1 MVPNFGFRHWFRRPS
16 LWICLAGI
24 VLSAVPISEL
34 GKTTYFQSNAA
45 QSTLVFVVIAPA
57 VSAGMAWEASRFRE
71 IAQLG
76 RSSVVRIFRD
86 RMLLWSLVF
95 PVGYVLAN
103 LAQSTESI
111 SFASKFF
118 WMMLAYSCVVGICW
132 VLIGSALGFS
142 LKPLISVCAAVA
154 LAYTW
159 YAIVPATSPG
169 VLRHLAG
176 DFLACCSLD
185 TTLDVKAIGIAVA
198 GIVGVTLLVVSA
210 AALLRHRRKLYM
222 AALLLGLLA
231 IVGSTFWAQK
241 LTEFGLVQRD
251 SAQIVCVS
259 DVCAWPEVPKE
270 NILLNIQAREAFSN
284 HLSLSS
290 QPTLEG
296 VVGEF
301 VDQVGTAEL
310 IRANAQICGI
320 PAKDLGI
327 SVSGLP
333 WDPNR
338 QVDVSD
344 VVQRIEQSTCRV
356 SG

>member
-1 MVPNFGFRHWFRRPS
+1 
-16 LWICLAGI
+16 
-24 VLSAVPISEL
+24 
-34 GKTTYFQSNAA
+34 
-45 QSTLVFVVIAPA
+45 
-57 VSAGMAWEASRFRE
+57 
-71 IAQLG
+71 
-76 RSSVVRIFRD
+76 
-86 RMLLWSLVF
+86 
-95 PVGYVLAN
+95 
-103 LAQSTESI
+103 
-111 SFASKFF
+111 
-118 WMMLAYSCVVGICW
+118 MLAYSCVVGICW

-259 DVCAWPEVPKE
+259 DVCAWPEVGPDPRKVDTSGAGYAAVVS
-270 NILLNIQAREAFSN
+270 IAEASA
-284 HLSLSS
+284 SK
-290 QPTLEG
+290 T
-296 VVGEF
+296 
-301 VDQVGTAEL
+301 
-310 IRANAQICGI
+310 
-320 PAKDLGI
+320 
-327 SVSGLP
+327 SGATRLH
-333 WDPNR
+333 
-338 QVDVSD
+338 Q
-344 VVQRIEQSTCRV
+344 ECRRRV
-356 SG
+356 L